1 MVTLCKKINTISTP
15 HPGHI
20 FRTLSNRWS
29 PVALIKLVCAR
40 GFLQALGILG
50 GPRRGAALVPR
61 WRLAHTQNPLV
72 PRTLS
77 PFGYRGFFPW
87 RSSLPQRYPSLNKDA
102 GPTWDDGSTKVS
114 YSLSYKIP
122 NTASCRHPAPSR
134 GLQHEQTSPSA
145 WTPEVPVFTS
155 RLASK

>member
-1 MVTLCKKINTISTP
+1 M
-15 HPGHI
+15 
-20 FRTLSNRWS
+20 
-29 PVALIKLVCAR
+29 CAR

-50 GPRRGAALVPR
+50 GPRRGAELAPR
-61 WRLAHTQNPLV
+61 WLAQTQNPLV

-122 NTASCRHPAPSR
+122 NTASCRHPFSQGLPNMCRQAPLPGRLRFNLHIEVS
-134 GLQHEQTSPSA
+134 LQTTQRIYSWKNYPQQPLTK
-145 WTPEVPVFTS
+145 VPFALGPYHS
-155 RLASK
+155 